1 MKVWFGIFF
10 CVCVCVL
17 LQIHTFQLHPEV
29 DTHFVGMTNSVFDK
43 AFPYVFSDSIFL
55 DFYPYET
62 CLN

>member
-10 CVCVCVL
+10 FVL

-43 AFPYVFSDSIFL
+43 AFPYVFSDSISL